1 MPATYEFWL
10 TDDTG
15 RRMGLLTNCTFFSYS
30 RSVNGFGTFEI
41 GLPYRVVRDKL
52 HPIFQPDWRIDVW
65 RSPETGYPMRREQI
79 YLLRMYKIYTR
90 EKDGV
95 QIIVYYARDPKD
107 LVNRRWVIQ
116 AAGTSYTRKTAAID
130 DMMKEIVREQT
141 LYGSAVDV
149 DGVSAPERAWPEAE
163 WSVQEDLTL
172 GPSVTHNFAENN
184 VLDVLKS
191 LRDASFELAN
201 RSTANAKI
209 YFDVVATTGLYTD
222 DEILQEN
229 DASIFILDENGTD
242 AILAEISGTANG
254 KIGFRFET
262 YAGLRGID
270 RTTGL
275 VFSVENNNLEAPYYS
290 KSHFD
295 ENNSV
300 IVKGFGRGDS
310 RLWDVVD
317 GDTITLSRWN
327 RVETYK
333 DASTEP
339 DQDKLADFAYEP
351 LNKNAP
357 REELSAVFLNTPGS
371 EDTPRSLYG
380 LDWDM
385 GDLVPVEYAEQ
396 RWNVEI
402 DIVYI
407 AQDENGVETITGRSN
422 INASD
427 QT

>member
-1 MPATYEFWL
+1 
-10 TDDTG
+10 
-15 RRMGLLTNCTFFSYS
+15 
-30 RSVNGFGTFEI
+30 
-41 GLPYRVVRDKL
+41 
-52 HPIFQPDWRIDVW
+52 
-65 RSPETGYPMRREQI
+65 
-79 YLLRMYKIYTR
+79 
-90 EKDGV
+90 
-95 QIIVYYARDPKD
+95 
-107 LVNRRWVIQ
+107 
-116 AAGTSYTRKTAAID
+116 
-130 DMMKEIVREQT
+130 
-141 LYGSAVDV
+141 
-149 DGVSAPERAWPEAE
+149 
-163 WSVQEDLTL
+163 
-172 GPSVTHNFAENN
+172 
-184 VLDVLKS
+184 
-191 LRDASFELAN
+191 
-201 RSTANAKI
+201 
-209 YFDVVATTGLYTD
+209 
-222 DEILQEN
+222 
-229 DASIFILDENGTD
+229 
-242 AILAEISGTANG
+242 
-254 KIGFRFET
+254 
-262 YAGLRGID
+262 LRGID

-351 LNKNAP
+351 LSKNAP

-371 EDTPRSLYG
+371 ADTPRSLYG

-385 GDLVPVEYAEQ
+385 GDLVPVEYADQ

-407 AQDENGVETITGRSN
+407 AKDENGVETISGRSN